1 MEVLDHLEL
10 NDSHLLAITT
20 GNASS
25 DSTRTGKL
33 ETTSEASAIEWAALR
48 NHIPHMV
55 HAIQL
60 ALGAFISS
68 LGVYGLTKSWE
79 AHEHNQQFGE
89 NESIHIEKSQRLPI
103 EGNATIKKVLAMRP
117 DLAKIIDKVCN
128 SRYFKH
134 PETDLHIAANDCS
147 IIYTDAWL
155 SK

>member
-60 ALGAFISS
+60 ALGAFIRVWVYMASPS
-68 LGVYGLTKSWE
+68 LGKPMNTISNLE
-79 AHEHNQQFGE
+79 
-89 NESIHIEKSQRLPI
+89 RM
-103 EGNATIKKVLAMRP
+103 NA
-117 DLAKIIDKVCN
+117 
-128 SRYFKH
+128 
-134 PETDLHIAANDCS
+134 
-147 IIYTDAWL
+147 YTLRRVKDFL
-155 SK
+155 